1 MQPQPPS
8 PTFTFGFLTK
18 NLKKYGFVVFLLLAV
33 LTLLGILA
41 YMNVQSQYLFNPT
54 TR

>member
-8 PTFTFGFLTK
+8 PSTTFGFLK
-18 NLKKYGFVVFLLLAV
+18 KKLKKYGFVVFLLLAV
-33 LTLLGILA
+33 LILLGILA